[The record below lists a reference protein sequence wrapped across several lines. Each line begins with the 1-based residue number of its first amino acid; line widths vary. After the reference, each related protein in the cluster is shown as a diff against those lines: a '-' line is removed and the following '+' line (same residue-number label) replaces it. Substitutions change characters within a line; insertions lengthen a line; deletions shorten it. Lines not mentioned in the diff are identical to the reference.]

1 MLVRARAN
9 GLGLR
14 HMDVT
19 FIVAGAI
26 AAALLVP
33 CLTSF
38 YTTHILEIAGDS
50 EGMLALMAAPFVGG
64 WAAAV
69 LFLGFFIYR
78 RLKRPIMLVTA
89 CPKCGYDLR
98 GDLKSGCPECGW
110 NRVEK
115 K

>member
-1 MLVRARAN
+1 MLVRAGPS

-14 HMDVT
+14 HMDVS

-26 AAALLVP
+26 AAAFLVP
-33 CLTSF
+33 CLASL
-38 YTTHILEIAGDS
+38 YTTHVLEIAGDS
-50 EGMLALMAAPFVGG
+50 ELMLALMAAPFVGG

-78 RLKRPIMLVTA
+78 RLKRPIILVTA
-89 CPKCGYDLR
+89 CPSCGYDLR

-110 NRVEK
+110 GR
-115 K
+115 